1 MAGHTESSGGRLLII
16 SGPSGVGKSTL
27 TNAMLDRLGD
37 RARLSISHTTRPR
50 RPGDRDGEHYTFV
63 DRAAFESGL
72 ADGAFLEHAEVYG
85 NLYGTPREP
94 VERWIAQGRVVVL
107 EIDQAGAEK
116 VKGKLPDATGV
127 FILPPS
133 EEALLQRLRSRGQDA
148 EDVIQRRYGR
158 AKDEIASAK
167 AGGVYNFFVVND
179 DFDRALGELVA
190 IAEGGRSATLAR

>member
-63 DRAAFESGL
+63 DRAAFEAGL
-72 ADGAFLEHAEVYG
+72 AGGAFLEHAEVYG

-116 VKGKLPDATGV
+116 VKAKLPDATGV

-190 IAEGGRSATLAR
+190 IAEGGRSATLVR

>member
-63 DRAAFESGL
+63 DRAAFEAGL
-72 ADGAFLEHAEVYG
+72 AEGAFLEHAEVYG

-94 VERWIAQGRVVVL
+94 VERWIAEGRVVVL